1 MKNLLIIS
9 LLIISSNA
17 LSQIS
22 DASFFPSMKSINPG
36 ITHMRKQGF
45 LAVDASKEV
54 VDRHQDV
61 LTGGIKD
68 GIQYDLELDKK
79 SFFRAGKGGG
89 FTVEALIDKSE
100 GKLNQ
105 SFEDLVGKVDSETTA
120 NSTYMAG
127 IIDTSFFGIMLGKA
141 SYEYQFYLEADEIPN
156 LVIHD
161 HDWKIDYNVMK
172 LGTVFRFGKVSVGAF
187 YLSQDSKGSVDFSY
201 YNPDD
206 GVKGSTEN
214 YPISTETKG
223 YGIGIGYTTNVLHV
237 EVSQEQITSQKLV
250 KGDDFPWDVDE
261 QPKSSRF
268 TLVAETKLKWF
279 AIGLRYREIAGN
291 FYDLEDVISAKLL
304 YDELGKTDTRT
315 DTTFNFSFGSSKG
328 LTYSAF
334 YSQGD
339 VKSVEPVN
347 ILDNGEVY
355 PTVTK
360 SEAYGINISYIY

>member
-1 MKNLLIIS
+1 MKYILLIT
-9 LLIISSNA
+9 LILSSKTVF
-17 LSQIS
+17 SQIA

-36 ITHMRKQGF
+36 ITHLRRQGF
-45 LAVDASKEV
+45 LAVDASQEE

-61 LTGGIKD
+61 LTGGIQD
-68 GIQYDLELDKK
+68 GIQYDLKLDKK

-89 FTVEALIDKSE
+89 LTVEALFDKSE
-100 GKLNQ
+100 GELTQ
-105 SFEDLVGKVDSETTA
+105 SFEDLTGKIDSTTTA

-127 IIDTSFFGIMLGKA
+127 IIDTSFLGLMLGKA
-141 SYEYQFYLEADEIPN
+141 SYDYHFYLEADEIPN
-156 LVIHD
+156 IVIHD
-161 HDWKIDYNVMK
+161 HDWKINYDVMK
-172 LGTVFRFGKVSVGAF
+172 LGTAFRFGNVTIGAF
-187 YLSQDSKGSVDFSY
+187 YFSQESKGSVDFSY
-201 YNPDD
+201 YNPTD

-214 YPISTETKG
+214 HPISTETKG
-223 YGIGIGYTTNVLHV
+223 HGVGVGYSTAILHI
-237 EVSQEQITSQKLV
+237 EASQEQITSQKLT
-250 KGDDFPWDVDE
+250 KGADFPWDVDA

-279 AIGLRYREIAGN
+279 AVGVRYREISGN

-339 VKSVEPVN
+339 MK
-347 ILDNGEVY
+347 
-355 PTVTK
+355 
-360 SEAYGINISYIY
+360 